1 VTDCVFWLLTPTRSK
16 RVTFPPY
23 MGASSRR
30 CVSAARRSTPADVAE
45 KHDPPRR
52 FVRGNIGALIE
63 PNGRLEYLAIY
74 GMDHSTPARRTA
86 FLRRVTR
93 AFRTGEGAH
102 GGSSAASRWTVA
114 AVSRRSTSK
123 PAVIR

>member
-1 VTDCVFWLLTPTRSK
+1 VTDCVFWLLMPSRSI

-23 MGASSRR
+23 MSASSRR
-30 CVSAARRSTPADVAE
+30 CASAAERSTPADVAK

-74 GMDHSTPARRTA
+74 GMDLSTPGQRAT

-93 AFRTGEGAH
+93 AFRA
-102 GGSSAASRWTVA
+102 W
-114 AVSRRSTSK
+114 
-123 PAVIR
+123 